1 METMKEMNMEAC
13 PLSMDAEWCPL
24 VNSRADK
31 AEENRQKQIEQ
42 EQTLKEKRMAE
53 EARQRQAAWEEEQKA
68 RELTE
73 KRARRFMS
81 AFALALALIVAGGV
95 GLNFI
100 DGFPM
105 WIAIS
110 VAVSGMVIYGF
121 VIGWLFGHRARRY

>member
-1 METMKEMNMEAC
+1 METMKELNMEAC

-42 EQTLKEKRMAE
+42 AQTLKEKRMAE

-68 RELTE
+68 RELAE

-81 AFALALALIVAGGV
+81 AFAMALALIVAGGV

-105 WIAIS
+105 WIATS